1 MNTRSVVGGK
11 PERNAMHAADEERG
25 MGEASVSRTG
35 GRAGEAPWKL
45 EVASVSKR
53 YMRDGKPLP
62 VLDRISLGVRE
73 AEFVSVVGPSG
84 SGKSTLFRLIGGV
97 ETPDAGTI
105 RIAGRDVTGQRGHI
119 SYMPQQP
126 ALFPWLTVRQNVA
139 SALTIARVERKR
151 AARLAEEW
159 LERVGLGD
167 VAGAYPHELSGG
179 MQQRVSFLRA
189 LLMPRDVMCLDEPFA
204 ALDALTRTK
213 MQAWLLMQWEA
224 SRRSVLLVTHSIEE
238 AVLLSDR
245 IYVLGKSPATV
256 RREIRVPFPRPRS
269 QAIWTD
275 PAFARLRGDILALLE
290 GNGEHDD

>member
-1 MNTRSVVGGK
+1 MSGLQGSPGG
-11 PERNAMHAADEERG
+11 
-25 MGEASVSRTG
+25 SG
-35 GRAGEAPWKL
+35 GTPWKL
-45 EVASVSKR
+45 EVVSVSKR
-53 YMRDGKPLP
+53 YMRDGKPLH

-73 AEFVSVVGPSG
+73 GEFVSVVGPSG

-97 ETPDAGTI
+97 ERPDAGSI

-126 ALFPWLTVRQNVA
+126 ALFPWLTVRQNIV

-151 AARLAEEW
+151 AVRLAEEW

-204 ALDALTRTK
+204 ALDALTRTR

-269 QAIWTD
+269 QDIWTD
-275 PAFARLRGDILALLE
+275 PAFTRLRADILALLE